1 MGTRKKP
8 NLSCKEAREAFP
20 VFWTLHFVQLPIPP
34 ELKERLT
41 LLLRLAEFLTRKAN
55 LTTLL
60 QE

>member
-1 MGTRKKP
+1 MGTRKEP
-8 NLSCKEAREAFP
+8 NLSCKEAFP
-20 VFWTLHFVQLPIPP
+20 VFWTLHFVQLPIPL